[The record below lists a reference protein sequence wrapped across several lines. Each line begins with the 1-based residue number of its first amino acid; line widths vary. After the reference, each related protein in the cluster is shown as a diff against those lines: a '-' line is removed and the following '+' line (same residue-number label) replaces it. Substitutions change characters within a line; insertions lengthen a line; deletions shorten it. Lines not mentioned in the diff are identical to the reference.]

1 MIPSIKEVVMC
12 VVYCLEVSI
21 LIMVVKTYS
30 AEKISKIMLGL
41 NGEIIILLSPV
52 WRTLWTKETKEELRK
67 YLTQSGILGERKK

>member
-52 WRTLWTKETKEELRK
+52 
-67 YLTQSGILGERKK
+67 